1 MCFHTRLFFLLY
13 KYSFFSLKRNHFYS
27 FCCFFAVESIPHA
40 ANISSPRDAR
50 IVQTIPAAF
59 NVSRNASILAKS
71 ELSNDTLGIA

>member
-1 MCFHTRLFFLLY
+1 MRDAFYGEETTKRIEMV
-13 KYSFFSLKRNHFYS
+13 SFEGKEAIF
-27 FCCFFAVESIPHA
+27 
-40 ANISSPRDAR
+40 AR